1 MITTAQAVMSLRPG
15 AEWTMN
21 GDDVEG
27 ITWHTEGVEPLTQAE
42 VDAEVARLEQ
52 AAIDK
57 QAAKEAAVKSGRAKL
72 LALGLT
78 NEEVAALTVMEI
90 EQ

>member
-1 MITTAQAVMSLRPG
+1 MSEIGTGAAIISLRPG
-15 AEWTMN
+15 AEWSMS
-21 GDDVEG
+21 GDDVES

-52 AAIDK
+52 QAIDD
-57 QAAKEAAVKSGRAKL
+57 AAAHEAALESAQEKL

-78 NEEVAALTVMEI
+78 EDEVAAMTSG
-90 EQ
+90 

>member
-1 MITTAQAVMSLRPG
+1 MIEVSQAVMSLRPG
-15 AEWTMN
+15 AEWSMTN
-21 GDDVEG
+21 DDVEN

-52 AAIDK
+52 EAIDK
-57 QAAKEAAVKSGRAKL
+57 QAAKEAAIKSGRAKL

-78 NEEVAALTVMEI
+78 NEEVEAMTNG
-90 EQ
+90 

>member
-1 MITTAQAVMSLRPG
+1 MITTAQAVMSLRPNI
-15 AEWTMN
+15 EWSMN

-27 ITWHTEGVEPLTQAE
+27 IIWHTEGVEPLTQAE

-52 AAIDK
+52 AAIDDAAAR
-57 QAAKEAAVKSGRAKL
+57 QAARESGEAKL

-78 NEEVAALTVMEI
+78 VDEVAAMTNG
-90 EQ
+90 